1 MLEKIYNPEDIEKSH
16 YSEWERSGAFACGK
30 KASAQ
35 PFTIVIPP
43 PNVTGSLHMGH
54 ALNNTLQDILVR
66 YKRMN
71 GYNVLQPMGFD
82 SFGLPA
88 ENYAIK
94 TGVHPT
100 KSIAQN
106 ISNTRRI

>member
-54 ALNNTLQDILVR
+54 A
-66 YKRMN
+66 
-71 GYNVLQPMGFD
+71 
-82 SFGLPA
+82 
-88 ENYAIK
+88 
-94 TGVHPT
+94 
-100 KSIAQN
+100 
-106 ISNTRRI
+106 